1 MNEHSLKEAC
11 RREMDIKIRKARPED
26 VKVLTELSIRS
37 KRSNGYDE
45 AFMAACR
52 EELTVTEDHLADG
65 EYWVAESGV
74 VCGCACLTADPNG
87 RSGEIHTFFIDPDW
101 QRQGIGRLLWKK
113 LLERAKERRL
123 ERLHL
128 DADPAAAP
136 FYGALGFEVAGES
149 PSGSIAGRTLP
160 HMTLVLDRAD

>member
-1 MNEHSLKEAC
+1 MN
-11 RREMDIKIRKARPED
+11 IKIRKARPED
-26 VKVLTELSIRS
+26 VKDLTELSIRS

-74 VCGCACLTADPNG
+74 VCGCA
-87 RSGEIHTFFIDPDW
+87 IDPDW

>member
-1 MNEHSLKEAC
+1 
-11 RREMDIKIRKARPED
+11 MDIKIRKARPED
-26 VKVLTELSIRS
+26 VAALTELSIRS

-65 EYWVAESGV
+65 EYRVAESGV

-101 QRQGIGRLLWKK
+101 QRRGIGRLLWRK
-113 LLERAKERRL
+113 LAERAKEAGLARL
-123 ERLHL
+123 RL
-128 DADPAAAP
+128 DADPFAVP
-136 FYGALGFEVAGES
+136 FYEALGFEVTGET
-149 PSGSIAGRTLP
+149 PSGSIAGRNLP
-160 HMTLVLDRAD
+160 QMTIAIDRPDN